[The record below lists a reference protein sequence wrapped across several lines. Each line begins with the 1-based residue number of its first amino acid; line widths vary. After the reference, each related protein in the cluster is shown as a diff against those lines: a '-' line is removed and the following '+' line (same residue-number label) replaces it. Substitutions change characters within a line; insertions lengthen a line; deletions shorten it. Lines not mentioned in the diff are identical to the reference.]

1 MLAVLTVVL
10 LDTADNSSTAEP
22 ARSLSLQ
29 DYSPTVVLY
38 TSSNET
44 VDSYIDLVEN
54 EGSSVKNPGK
64 PINHALLEFGEN
76 NINDYHTKYVIA
88 AEFNQSDPFSVLLNA
103 MYSSLAF
110 HAAPISLNL
119 LTNAL
124 LKHANTGSSIT
135 VINHP
140 LPAKQVRS

>member
-1 MLAVLTVVL
+1 M
-10 LDTADNSSTAEP
+10 ADNSSTAEP
-22 ARSLSLQ
+22 ARNLSLQ
-29 DYSPTVVLY
+29 DYSPTEVLY
-38 TSSNET
+38 TSGNEI
-44 VDSYIDLVEN
+44 VDSYIDLVKN
-54 EGSSVKNPGK
+54 EGSSVKNSGK

-88 AEFNQSDPFSVLLNA
+88 AEFNQSDPFSVSLNA

-124 LKHANTGSSIT
+124 LKHANTGRSIT